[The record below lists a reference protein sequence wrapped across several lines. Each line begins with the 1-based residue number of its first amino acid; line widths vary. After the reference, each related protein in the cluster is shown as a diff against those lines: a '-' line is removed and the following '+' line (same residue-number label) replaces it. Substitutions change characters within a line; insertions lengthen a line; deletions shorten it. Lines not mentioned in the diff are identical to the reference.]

1 MRTPAQTTDFP
12 PALCENMFYEKG
24 DGSDRLLF
32 TIIQTIDTVLS
43 YLQKEK
49 EGCAVERTKVQK
61 LAQVLRVLVIVVFVC
76 NIVALVFVPGAVA
89 LFQDGGYETISKVI
103 MGALDLPG
111 YEGVGLKSV
120 PLFFVMAVWYVW
132 MDAYT
137 AVLTLFLWA
146 CGICTAIILWQGKR
160 VLDTIMKGEPFTLAN
175 AVNLR
180 RAAVCCFI
188 ISGAALA
195 RTVWGIVY
203 YCSIGPVLTYNA
215 LFVPV
220 FLLAGLLCMVMSA
233 LFRQAAEL
241 KADNDLTI

>member
-1 MRTPAQTTDFP
+1 M
-12 PALCENMFYEKG
+12 
-24 DGSDRLLF
+24 
-32 TIIQTIDTVLS
+32 
-43 YLQKEK
+43 
-49 EGCAVERTKVQK
+49 ERTKVQK

-175 AVNLR
+175 AANLSPEELDGCDHLISSSPEELADRLMTLLWDFPLKICGGCCGTNQQHMHRFAEMLAYR
-180 RAAVCCFI
+180 RD
-188 ISGAALA
+188 
-195 RTVWGIVY
+195 
-203 YCSIGPVLTYNA
+203 N
-215 LFVPV
+215 
-220 FLLAGLLCMVMSA
+220 
-233 LFRQAAEL
+233 
-241 KADNDLTI
+241 KAW